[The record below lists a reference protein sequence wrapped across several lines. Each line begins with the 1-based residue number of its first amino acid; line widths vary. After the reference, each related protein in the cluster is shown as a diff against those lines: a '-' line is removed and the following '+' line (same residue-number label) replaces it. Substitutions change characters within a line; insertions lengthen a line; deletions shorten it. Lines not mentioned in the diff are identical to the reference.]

1 MSEVTIYYFSYRL
14 ALRIFRGGAGLKT
27 HPVCCDKV
35 LAPLTSAPDLTL
47 KDCGM
52 EIYWTSQRYCNQ
64 ASERDGSCVT
74 VKPKSRS
81 SSKRSQHARK
91 GRLRYDIGWNGWEE
105 LERWATIYVEA
116 AWTQDFNLN
125 NANSPKT
132 SAPECDIR
140 EILIRMN
147 VRIYSYQQNYTN
159 EYPNI
164 FI

>member
-1 MSEVTIYYFSYRL
+1 MRIYGSSMNSVSRMRGFNNPSHGNFPKDQTRLQITCYKVNLIKSSYLVSVRSYYLLFSYRL

-91 GRLRYDIGWNGWEE
+91 GRLRYDIGWNGWVE
-105 LERWATIYVEA
+105 LEW
-116 AWTQDFNLN
+116 
-125 NANSPKT
+125 
-132 SAPECDIR
+132 
-140 EILIRMN
+140 
-147 VRIYSYQQNYTN
+147 
-159 EYPNI
+159 
-164 FI
+164 